1 MPAGWCHM
9 HVALSP
15 LLCRL
20 VGVPVGSH
28 PDSRGHPDTTPWWL
42 SWGSLN
48 NNRNGGFC
56 VGNARERQRWGE
68 CRGTAGAPATRR
80 LGAGTACPLRGHRPQ
95 VAAGECWRSDA
106 PRLYPDTQSRLARFP
121 AHVSPQASCLP
132 AQATP
137 R

>member
-1 MPAGWCHM
+1 MRGK
-9 HVALSP
+9 
-15 LLCRL
+15 
-20 VGVPVGSH
+20 GS
-28 PDSRGHPDTTPWWL
+28 DG
-42 SWGSLN
+42 
-48 NNRNGGFC
+48 
-56 VGNARERQRWGE
+56 GNAEGPPGHLPQDASGPELHARS
-68 CRGTAGAPATRR
+68 
-80 LGAGTACPLRGHRPQ
+80 GHRPQ